1 MTTIERTTTE
11 RPLCPPL
18 AWYARFHAGLTADD
32 LIVVLLSLLA
42 DYIVEPERLEMAIA
56 TRAAQLRGGR

>member
-1 MTTIERTTTE
+1 MT
-11 RPLCPPL
+11 PL